1 MMISKKMMA
10 NVGSATLL
18 AALAINS
25 GIVLAQEGQLRG
37 NVRVVIGSTSTGGD
51 TYQNSSIVVDR
62 LAEHLGLN
70 MKVDAVGASSAFRTL
85 DRDSRGNTLMIFH
98 DQSYLGYL
106 YGVQGY
112 DDIFEKYIIGPTI
125 AINPGNAYLVPKDS
139 PYETLEDIIE
149 AAGNGET
156 VRVAIQPGGVSE
168 IGFSAL
174 KNAVAIEYPG
184 QEDNLVAV
192 NTGSQSDKNQQ
203 LFDGQA
209 DVINGSVQAN
219 EQYTRL
225 PEDDQKAMRFVWLT
239 ARQSTIEQAPEE
251 GLGQTTR
258 EQLLE
263 YVEPN
268 VHVTMGDETGEDESF
283 TFDKEFFFLYNKDM
297 DTGIIDQIDE
307 ALAEIYAEGSIQ
319 EAQQSSFFIPDFKP
333 SEEASEYIYEKMS
346 RYEEILNNIN

>member
-1 MMISKKMMA
+1 MTMNKMMSGL
-10 NVGSATLL
+10 GSALMALSL
-18 AALAINS
+18 AATSSVA
-25 GIVLAQEGQLRG
+25 LAQDGPLRG

-51 TYQNSSIVVDR
+51 TYQNSSIVVDQ
-62 LAEHLGLN
+62 LAEKLGVN
-70 MKVDAVGASSAFRTL
+70 MKVDAVGASAAFRAL

-112 DDIFEKYIIGPTI
+112 ENIFENYTVGPTI
-125 AINPGNAYLVPKDS
+125 AINPGNAYLVAKNS
-139 PYETLEDIIE
+139 PYENLDQVME
-149 AAGNGET
+149 AVGNGET

-168 IGFSAL
+168 IGFSAM
-174 KNAVAIEYPG
+174 KNAISIEHPG
-184 QEDNLVAV
+184 MEDNLVAV

-239 ARQSTIEQAPEE
+239 ARDGTIQQAPEE
-251 GLGQTTR
+251 GMGQTDR
-258 EQLLE
+258 EKLLE

-268 VHVTMGDETGEDESF
+268 VTVAMNGEENF

-297 DTGIIDQIDE
+297 DPAIVTQIDE
-307 ALAEIYAEGSIQ
+307 ALKEIYAEGEIQ
-319 EAQQSSFFIPDFKP
+319 EIQKQSFFIPNFKP
-333 SEEASEYIYEKMS
+333 SGEAETYLHDKMA
-346 RYEEILNNIN
+346 RYEGIIDNIQ

>member
-1 MMISKKMMA
+1 MIVSNKLMTS
-10 NVGSATLL
+10 VGSAALM
-18 AALAINS
+18 AALSISS
-25 GIVLAQEGQLRG
+25 GVAMAQDGPLRG
-37 NVRVVIGSTSTGGD
+37 NIRVVIGSTSTGGD
-51 TYQNSSIVVDR
+51 TYQNSSIVVDQ
-62 LAEHLGLN
+62 LAEKLGLN

-106 YGVQGY
+106 YGVEGY
-112 DDIFEKYIIGPTI
+112 DNIFEKYTVGPTI

-139 PYETLEDIIE
+139 PYETLDDII
-149 AAGNGET
+149 AAVGSGET

-174 KNAVAIEYPG
+174 KNAIAIEHPG

-239 ARQSTIEQAPEE
+239 ARQDTIEQAPEE

-268 VHVTMGDETGEDESF
+268 VNVTMGNDENF

-297 DTGIIDQIDE
+297 DPAIVEQIDE
-307 ALAEIYAEGSIQ
+307 ALAEIYEEGEIQ
-319 EAQQSSFFIPDFKP
+319 EIQKSAFFIPDFKP
-333 SEEASEYIYEKMS
+333 SDEASTYLADKMV
-346 RYEEILNNIN
+346 RYEEIINNIK